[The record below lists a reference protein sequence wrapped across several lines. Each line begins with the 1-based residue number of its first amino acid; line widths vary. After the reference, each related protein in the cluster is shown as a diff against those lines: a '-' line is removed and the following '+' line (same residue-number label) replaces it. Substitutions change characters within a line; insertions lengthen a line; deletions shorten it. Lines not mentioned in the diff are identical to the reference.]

1 MMEMLLGWRGPY
13 FIYDFIY
20 VFIFGCADALLLCA
34 GFLWLW
40 QVGATLQ
47 LWYMGFSLL
56 WLLLWS
62 TGSRACGLSSCRDQ
76 THVSCIGRQTLYH

>member
-20 VFIFGCADALLLCA
+20 VFIFGCADALLLRA

-40 QVGATLQ
+40 QVGATL
-47 LWYMGFSLL
+47 
-56 WLLLWS
+56 
-62 TGSRACGLSSCRDQ
+62 
-76 THVSCIGRQTLYH
+76 